1 MNETREKTKHMTYS
15 VINRADAK
23 NAGGRRNYLDYL
35 DMGVSAATGGVARA
49 QIVCNKRGQAPPT
62 GWHYHTC
69 ELQIVLFLKGWSDV
83 EFEDG
88 NALRVKAGDVLF
100 IPGGL
105 IHNEGECSDDIEF
118 YEIAVPADMGTI
130 NVEPPDGFTQTYGER
145 VPKRNKAL
153 A

>member
-1 MNETREKTKHMTYS
+1 MSEISEKTKGMSYS
-15 VINRADAK
+15 IINRADAK

-35 DMGVSAATGGVARA
+35 DMGVQKASNGFARA
-49 QIVCNKRGQAPPT
+49 QVVCNKRGSAPPT

-69 ELQIVLFLKGWSDV
+69 EVQIVYFFQGWSDI

-88 NALRVKAGDVLF
+88 KAVRAKAGDVLF
-100 IPGGL
+100 IPGGV

-118 YEIAVPADMGTI
+118 YEISMPAEMGTV
-130 NVEPPDGFTQTYGER
+130 NVDPPDGFTQVYGER
-145 VPKRNKAL
+145 IPKRGKAV

>member
-1 MNETREKTKHMTYS
+1 MSEASAKTKGMSYS
-15 VINRADAK
+15 IINRGDAT

-35 DMGVSAATGGVARA
+35 DMGVSKATNGFARA
-49 QIVCNKRGQAPPT
+49 QIVCNKRGAAPPT
-62 GWHYHTC
+62 GWHYHQC
-69 ELQIVLFLKGWSDV
+69 DVQIVYFIKGWSDL

-88 NALRVKAGDVLF
+88 NALRAKAGDVLC

-118 YEIAVPADMGTI
+118 YEVSVPAEMGT
-130 NVEPPDGFTQTYGER
+130 VAVDPPDGFTQVYGER
-145 VPKRNKAL
+145 VPKRSKAL